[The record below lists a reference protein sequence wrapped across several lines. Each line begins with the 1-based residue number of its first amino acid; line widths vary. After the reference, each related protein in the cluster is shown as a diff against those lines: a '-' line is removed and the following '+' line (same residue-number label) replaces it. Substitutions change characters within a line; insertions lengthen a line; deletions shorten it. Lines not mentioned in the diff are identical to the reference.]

1 MLTEKIIIIR
11 LLLSFVAGAIIGFE
25 RSSKRQAA
33 GLRTHTL
40 ICIGAAGV
48 MLLSLWITEIMG
60 TGDPGRI
67 AAQVVSGMGFLGGG
81 AILKLG
87 ANVKGLTTA
96 ASIWVVACI
105 GLVTGCGMYA
115 ASGTMVFLTLITLSV
130 MNYFELRIFP
140 ARQNKFLAIHFSGE
154 YPQMTEITGILNKYS
169 ISVLSTNIRKSK
181 RNDSDGK
188 LILLITMPKS
198 MNVRKLSDDLQA
210 LERVNKITLKE

>member
-115 ASGTMVFLTLITLSV
+115 ASATMVLLTLITLSV
-130 MNYFELRIFP
+130 MNAFELRIFP
-140 ARQNKFLAIHFSGE
+140 ARQNKFLVIYFNGE

-181 RNDSDGK
+181 RSDSNGK
-188 LILLITMPKS
+188 LILLITMPKN
-198 MNVRKLSDDLQA
+198 MNVRKLSDDLQT

>member
-115 ASGTMVFLTLITLSV
+115 ASGTMVLLTLMTLSV

-140 ARQNKFLAIHFSGE
+140 ARQNKFLVIHFSGE

-181 RNDSDGK
+181 RSDSDGK

-198 MNVRKLSDDLQA
+198 MNVRKLSDDLQT
-210 LERVNKITLKE
+210 LERVHKITLKE